1 MAPLSGEG
9 HTGTLAQV
17 TVVRGLEP
25 VDAGFGCIVHL
36 EEWAAGRLFA
46 GSEWW
51 RGTSHRVRDYR
62 SLCSEEGKLVPL
74 SPHLMPLLSSW
85 CARAH

>member
-1 MAPLSGEG
+1 MAPLSREG
-9 HTGTLAQV
+9 HTGTLAQMA
-17 TVVRGLEP
+17 VVHGLEP
-25 VDAGFGCIVHL
+25 VDAGFGCTAHL

-51 RGTSHRVRDYR
+51 RGTSRRAHDYR

-74 SPHLMPLLSSW
+74 SPYLMPLLSSW
-85 CARAH
+85 CVRAH